1 MKNIIDTLQ
10 DVVSLSGLQDLFY
23 SLLES
28 FDICSFEEDD
38 NACMC
43 MACCCDCGC

>member
-1 MKNIIDTLQ
+1 MKNIIHTLQ

-28 FDICSFEEDD
+28 FDICCFEDD

-43 MACCCDCGC
+43 MPCCCDCGC